1 MRISHILVVALFGL
15 PLGGCL
21 GLTLPPQPLPDWAMN
36 PQARYDAQRTGQTPG
51 VLHKKRRVAR
61 RDGPRNLPAA
71 DNALV
76 TGGTG
81 AGARP
86 AIRARPAA
94 GADEP
99 KPFTPGWKAREDER
113 DESLRRTLNICRQ
126 C

>member
-15 PLGGCL
+15 PLGGC
-21 GLTLPPQPLPDWAMN
+21 PQPLPDWAMN
-36 PQARYDAQRTGQTPG
+36 PQAQYHARLTEPTPG
-51 VLHKKRRVAR
+51 VPRNPRRIAR
-61 RDGPRNLPAA
+61 RHGPHALPAA

-86 AIRARPAA
+86 AVRAWPAA

-99 KPFTPGWKAREDER
+99 KPFTPGWKPREDDR
-113 DESLRRTLNICRQ
+113 DESLHRTLNICRQ